1 MCLCERKTLRQSMAE
16 VVGGTSRA
24 GEEPKKDARL
34 AHVGCLGEVGANEAA
49 NTITTLCSSTTM
61 SVLAHLLRQAAG
73 ARRAYSVFSK
83 PGGGNYFNSS
93 KSPKVATPSSS
104 KAKVDSS
111 SSANAD
117 TTSSAREDNSS
128 MTTGSSPGGEAMHT
142 PSSLTFTTTSPF
154 PPVHPRIN
162 SQDLKLHEFFS
173 LHRPLLTISQPPSLL
188 FESHSSLF
196 PVANPS
202 PEAANFGSVEGE
214 SMEASP
220 EADADAA
227 RQLARAMVVNRVGAS
242 IAWEDTLKRLGLDVT
257 SGRAEEV
264 SLAEA
269 EFEMY
274 MDSTKRK
281 RRKKMKKHK

>member
-1 MCLCERKTLRQSMAE
+1 MAGASE
-16 VVGGTSRA
+16 A
-24 GEEPKKDARL
+24 DNNAEHHHDA
-34 AHVGCLGEVGANEAA
+34 
-49 NTITTLCSSTTM
+49 LCSSTAM
-61 SVLAHLLRQAAG
+61 SVLAHLLRPAAG

-83 PGGGNYFNSS
+83 PGGGGYFNSS
-93 KSPKVATPSSS
+93 KSPKVAPPSSS

-111 SSANAD
+111 SSTNAEN
-117 TTSSAREDNSS
+117 TSPPAKEDSS
-128 MTTGSSPGGEAMHT
+128 TIASGPSPGGEPLHI
-142 PSSLTFTTTSPF
+142 PSPF
-154 PPVHPRIN
+154 TYATSSPLSPVHPRIS
-162 SQDLKLHEFFS
+162 SQDLKLHQFFS
-173 LHRPLLTISQPPSLL
+173 LHRPLLTISQPPTSL
-188 FESHSSLF
+188 FESYSSPF
-196 PVANPS
+196 PVIPDNPPPQS
-202 PEAANFGSVEGE
+202 SNFGNMEGE

-264 SLAEA
+264 TMAEA
-269 EFEMY
+269 EFEIY

>member
-1 MCLCERKTLRQSMAE
+1 
-16 VVGGTSRA
+16 
-24 GEEPKKDARL
+24 
-34 AHVGCLGEVGANEAA
+34 
-49 NTITTLCSSTTM
+49 M
-61 SVLAHLLRQAAG
+61 SVLAHLLRPAAG

-83 PGGGNYFNSS
+83 PGGGGYFNSS
-93 KSPKVATPSSS
+93 RSPKVAPPSS

-111 SSANAD
+111 SSTNAD
-117 TTSSAREDNSS
+117 TTSPSTKEDTPS
-128 MTTGSSPGGEAMHT
+128 MTAGSSPSGETMHA
-142 PSSLTFTTTSPF
+142 PSSYTYTTSSSF
-154 PPVHPRIN
+154 SPVHPRIS

-173 LHRPLLTISQPPSLL
+173 LHRPLLTISQPPSSL
-188 FESHSSLF
+188 FESYSSVF
-196 PVANPS
+196 PMHPTNPP
-202 PEAANFGSVEGE
+202 PETASFSSMEGE

-227 RQLARAMVVNRVGAS
+227 RQLARAMVVNRIGAS
-242 IAWEDTLKRLGLDVT
+242 IAWEEALKRLGLDVT

-281 RRKKMKKHK
+281 RRKKMKKHKLKKRRRLNRSQRVKIGR